1 VWCAPD
7 AVLRLP
13 CAADAWPPQQALMF
27 KDSSLGF
34 AAQIKTIFRHTKRLA
49 D

>member
-1 VWCAPD
+1 
-7 AVLRLP
+7 
-13 CAADAWPPQQALMF
+13 MF

-34 AAQIKTIFRHTKRLA
+34 VAQIKTIFRHTKRLA

>member
-1 VWCAPD
+1 MWCAPG
-7 AVLRLP
+7 AALCAL

-34 AAQIKTIFRHTKRLA
+34 VAQIKTIFRHTKRLA